1 MPLLR
6 TPSKG
11 DHDKGNGHDFFD
23 LLFFALSCR
32 QKISRK
38 DAVAPSI
45 NFQKCGR
52 TEDRRTEKFF
62 WGSLIEHLAARA
74 GKPDTLMPREVK
86 NSSPSAVSQKVWPRV
101 SDFGF
106 SLDFQK

>member
-11 DHDKGNGHDFFD
+11 DHDKGNGHDFFE

-52 TEDRRTEKFF
+52 TE
-62 WGSLIEHLAARA
+62 HLAARA

-86 NSSPSAVSQKVWPRV
+86 NRTIWFARAVAKVTRH
-101 SDFGF
+101 D
-106 SLDFQK
+106 LDCTRHN

>member
-11 DHDKGNGHDFFD
+11 DHDKGNGHDFFE

-38 DAVAPSI
+38 DAEAPSI
-45 NFQKCGR
+45 NFQKCGQR
-52 TEDRRTEKFF
+52 TDRQTEKFF
-62 WGSLIEHLAARA
+62 CGSLIEHLAARA
-74 GKPDTLMPREVK
+74 GKPDTLMPREVNQVRDK
-86 NSSPSAVSQKVWPRV
+86 KYGSNKVAAPRPFV
-101 SDFGF
+101 F
-106 SLDFQK
+106 SLC